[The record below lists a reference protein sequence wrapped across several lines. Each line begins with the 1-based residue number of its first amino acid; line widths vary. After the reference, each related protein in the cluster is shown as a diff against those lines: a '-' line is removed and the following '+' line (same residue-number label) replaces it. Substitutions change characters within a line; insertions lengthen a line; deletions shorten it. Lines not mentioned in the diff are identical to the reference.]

1 MGSSRRR
8 RRRGGRRGRRPEGQ
22 DAQEAPPPREGAPR
36 PPRALAAVRDAIDS
50 FGGFLTVGAV
60 AVALGAVVV
69 LIALNRPGGGGGAAE
84 GEFTPRER
92 TAAIEGRVLG
102 DPAAPVRIV
111 AFEDFSCSHCGTF
124 THETE
129 PLIEEEYVNAG
140 LVSFEFR
147 HMAILGPDSERAA
160 AASECAAGQDLFWPY
175 HDILF
180 LRQGQPNSG
189 WASNGNLKG
198 YARELNEAL
207 DGGGLDLGAFD
218 ECVDAGVQE
227 RLVRL
232 ATDEAGQL
240 VVSLGGRPST
250 PAFLINGALR
260 LQGAHPIE
268 AFRSEIEAALASA
281 GAGGGG

>member
-8 RRRGGRRGRRPEGQ
+8 RRRGGRRRRSDGQ
-22 DAQEAPPPREGAPR
+22 DGQEAPQQREGASR
-36 PPRALAAVRDAIDS
+36 PARRLAGVRDAIDS
-50 FGGFLTVGAV
+50 FGGFLTIGAV
-60 AVALGAVVV
+60 AVAVVAVVA

-92 TAAIEGRVLG
+92 TAAIDGRVLG
-102 DPAAPVRIV
+102 DPSAPVRIV

-129 PLIEEEYVNAG
+129 PLIEAEYVEAG

-160 AASECAAGQDLFWPY
+160 AASECAAAQDLFWPY
-175 HDILF
+175 HDLLF
-180 LRQGQPNSG
+180 RRQGMPNSG
-189 WASNGNLKG
+189 WASTGNLKDF
-198 YARELNEAL
+198 ARELNEAL
-207 DGGGLDLGAFD
+207 DGGGLDLDAFD

-260 LQGAHPIE
+260 LQGAQPIE
-268 AFRSEIEAALASA
+268 VFRREIDAALASA
-281 GAGGGG
+281 GADGG

>member
-8 RRRGGRRGRRPEGQ
+8 RRRGGRRSRRSEGQ
-22 DAQEAPPPREGAPR
+22 DGQEAPPPRDGASRSPR
-36 PPRALAAVRDAIDS
+36 RLAGVRDAIDS

-60 AVALGAVVV
+60 GVAVVAVVV
-69 LIALNRPGGGGGAAE
+69 LIALNRPGDGGGAAG

-92 TAAIEGRVLG
+92 TAAIDGRVLG

-129 PLIEEEYVNAG
+129 PLIEAEYVERG

-147 HMAILGPDSERAA
+147 HMAILGPDSERSA
-160 AASECAAGQDLFWPY
+160 AASECAAEQDLFWPY
-175 HDILF
+175 HDLLF
-180 LRQGQPNSG
+180 RRQGAPNSG
-189 WASNGNLKG
+189 WASTGNLKDF
-198 YARELNEAL
+198 ARELNEAL
-207 DGGGLDLGAFD
+207 DGGGLDLDAFD

-260 LQGAHPIE
+260 LQGAQPIE
-268 AFRSEIEAALASA
+268 VFRREIDAALASA
-281 GAGGGG
+281 GAGGG